1 MNNMKINNMKTNNNQ
16 EVIKGSELIRLLE
29 KRQMV
34 LAELI
39 EKKSSFLKQA
49 PEGGVKVLKRKNS
62 FEYYWRKEPKGKR
75 EYLQKKDIETA
86 IELAQKDYDEKV
98 IMIIKKDLKKI
109 EDYLGY
115 LQSDMLTDIY
125 TNMVPGRR
133 ILIDPV
139 YLPEDEYILK
149 WKSVDWDKMPFDESV
164 GAYYSDGGVRVR
176 SKSELLIANALEKY
190 DIPFRYE
197 FPVNLRNAGKVRPD
211 FYCLNVQ
218 TRKEY
223 IWEHFGMM
231 DNIAYSNKNI
241 QKIEDYEI
249 SGYTLGDNFI
259 ATFESSQHPINTNII
274 KSKIHTY
281 LV

>member
-1 MNNMKINNMKTNNNQ
+1 
-16 EVIKGSELIRLLE
+16 
-29 KRQMV
+29 
-34 LAELI
+34 
-39 EKKSSFLKQA
+39 
-49 PEGGVKVLKRKNS
+49 
-62 FEYYWRKEPKGKR
+62 
-75 EYLQKKDIETA
+75 
-86 IELAQKDYDEKV
+86 
-98 IMIIKKDLKKI
+98 
-109 EDYLGY
+109 
-115 LQSDMLTDIY
+115 
-125 TNMVPGRR
+125 MVPGRR

-249 SGYTLGDNFI
+249 SGYALGDNFI